1 MTTES
6 PSILSPCLR
15 SEVEQIAA
23 QHLSGPR
30 KDRFLRA
37 HEFVAWLYFNVE
49 TSAEE
54 EAAVKLYRELAK
66 V

>member
-6 PSILSPCLR
+6 PSILSDCLR

-23 QHLSGPR
+23 QHLAGPR

-37 HEFVAWLYFNVE
+37 HEFQNWLYFNCE
-49 TSAEE
+49 TAQEE
-54 EAAVKLYRELAK
+54 DAAMRLYRELAK

>member
-1 MTTES
+1 MTTEP

-15 SEVEQIAA
+15 SEVEQIAS
-23 QHLSGPR
+23 QHLAGPR

-54 EAAVKLYRELAK
+54 ESAIKLYRELTGI
-66 V
+66 